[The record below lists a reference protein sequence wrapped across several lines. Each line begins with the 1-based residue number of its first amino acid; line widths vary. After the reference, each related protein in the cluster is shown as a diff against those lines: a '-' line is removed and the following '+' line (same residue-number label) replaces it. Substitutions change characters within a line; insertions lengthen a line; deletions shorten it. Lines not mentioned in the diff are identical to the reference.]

1 MGHRQRTTGP
11 VVFACEL
18 VLLPVVVLL
27 DPFPDGVEISLLLK
41 AVLGPM
47 SYFAAGPACALDAF
61 ALSFSWVTFALS
73 VLPSFSSFPVFS
85 FSFPIFTFSTFAFP

>member
-27 DPFPDGVEISLLLK
+27 KGDPAADELVVVFERVVVEEL
-41 AVLGPM
+41 
-47 SYFAAGPACALDAF
+47 CALLCARRVAGGLD
-61 ALSFSWVTFALS
+61 FSAR
-73 VLPSFSSFPVFS
+73 
-85 FSFPIFTFSTFAFP
+85 